1 MAENEAARQNNQA
14 IVTSILPDICL
25 TPIGSVMLPVPYTI
39 TATLKL
45 GTKLALSVKMTDQYA
60 FTMQSR
66 VSTCTGNEAG
76 TGGGIHSGV
85 NLGWCRPVTHTW
97 NTKTKGWP
105 MVLHTSLFA
114 MNCASEDGQAN
125 TIGKLTFIK
134 SKGVDSS
141 YAITEEDVKSAADQ
155 WDKMYNKDRVS
166 RGLWDKV
173 TPEFEKRLRE
183 IATDLGVKPADLM
196 ACINF
201 ETFGTF
207 SSNIQVTT
215 GGSAIGLIQFI
226 PRYLPDAARTLLGG
240 GTNDELRSALA
251 SQTPVQQLDIVKAF
265 LSQRQ
270 FAGKLTDVS
279 DLYMAIHYPKAVG
292 KPGDFVL
299 YERGSR
305 EYADQPG
312 LDADGD
318 GKVTKDEA
326 TQNVRRQAARQEAID
341 AANSGGVK
349 VAKP

>member
-1 MAENEAARQNNQA
+1 MAENEAARQDNQA
-14 IVTSILPDICL
+14 VVTSILPDICL
-25 TPIGSVMLPVPYTI
+25 TPVGSAVKEVAYTI

-66 VSTCTGNEAG
+66 IDRCKGNEAG
-76 TGGGIHSGV
+76 TKGGIHSGV

-114 MNCASEDGQAN
+114 MNCATEDSQAN
-125 TIGKLTFIK
+125 TIGKLTYIK
-134 SKGVDSS
+134 SKGVESS
-141 YAITEEDVKSAADQ
+141 YTITADDVAAATDQ
-155 WDKMYNKDRVS
+155 WDKMYNKDRVN

-173 TPEFEKRLRE
+173 TPEFEKRVRE
-183 IATDLGVKPADLM
+183 VAADLGVKPSDLM

-226 PRYLPDAARTLLGG
+226 PRYLPDTARTLLGG
-240 GTNDELRSALA
+240 GDNAALRSALA

-265 LSQRQ
+265 LQQ
-270 FAGKLTDVS
+270 PMFTNKIKDVG

-299 YERGSR
+299 YETGSA
-305 EYADQPG
+305 EYTQNSG
-312 LDADGD
+312 LDANGD

-326 TQNVRRQAARQEAID
+326 TARVRQEAKRQEDLD
-341 AANSGGVK
+341 AANTGGVK
-349 VAKP
+349 IAQQ